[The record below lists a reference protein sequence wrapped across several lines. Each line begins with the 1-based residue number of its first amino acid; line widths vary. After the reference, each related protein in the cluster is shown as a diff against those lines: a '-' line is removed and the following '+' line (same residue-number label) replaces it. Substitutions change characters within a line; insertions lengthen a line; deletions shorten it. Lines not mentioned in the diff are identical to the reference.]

1 MPLGPGSD
9 FPHLL
14 FHISVTHCQIVIVPH
29 EVMDKMLRDPV
40 SNTLESLEEEFPY
53 TTPTPPH
60 IPLSQTPS
68 CSSRL
73 PCKVVTPWVLKL
85 SAFYI
90 WSSKV
95 WLREVLFRE
104 VRWLQVLFP
113 NACLWKVPDCPVV
126 RTLCFQC
133 RAYVPSLVGKLRS
146 CILCRKKKSMENSNT
161 CLHQNHLGT

>member
-60 IPLSQTPS
+60 IPPHPTMVLPALIPEPFQRAACGCCPWEPALWAGAPWMGTAQLSCP
-68 CSSRL
+68 SRL
-73 PCKVVTPWVLKL
+73 WGWRRCWASPECEEFWDRL
-85 SAFYI
+85 SLLPR
-90 WSSKV
+90 V
-95 WLREVLFRE
+95 P
-104 VRWLQVLFP
+104 LQVCTIYLLSHICCSLLFF
-113 NACLWKVPDCPVV
+113 VFESY
-126 RTLCFQC
+126 TF
-133 RAYVPSLVGKLRS
+133 
-146 CILCRKKKSMENSNT
+146 
-161 CLHQNHLGT
+161 

>member
-9 FPHLL
+9 FSHLL

-40 SNTLESLEEEFPY
+40 SNTLESLEEDFSY
-53 TTPTPPH
+53 TTPTPTH
-60 IPLSQTPS
+60 IPLSQTWS

-73 PCKVVTPWVLKL
+73 PCKVVTPWVLTL
-85 SAFYI
+85 SALYI

-113 NACLWKVPDCPVV
+113 NACLWKVLDCPVV

-133 RAYVPSLVGKLRS
+133 RGLCSIPGWETKILYTVQEKKAWKTQIPV
-146 CILCRKKKSMENSNT
+146 CIRIT
-161 CLHQNHLGT
+161 